1 MKRIALIALALAL
14 AGCGTNN
21 GVRPQE
27 GKALP
32 VAPYG
37 AAAQP
42 TPAELLTPSPQA
54 RPQRSNELLK
64 TSEARRQDE
73 FDLPPN

>member
-1 MKRIALIALALAL
+1 MKRALLLIALGLAR
-14 AGCGTNN
+14 CGTNN
-21 GVRPQE
+21 GVRPLE

-37 AAAQP
+37 AQAQP
-42 TPAELLTPSPQA
+42 TPAELLTPAPQA

>member
-1 MKRIALIALALAL
+1 MKRLLILALAL

-21 GVRPQE
+21 GLRPRDS
-27 GKALP
+27 KALP

-37 AAAQP
+37 APAQP
-42 TPAELLTPSPQA
+42 TAAELLTPSPQA

>member
-1 MKRIALIALALAL
+1 MTRLFLLVVPLALSA
-14 AGCGTNN
+14 CGTNN
-21 GVRPQE
+21 GVRPGA

-37 AAAQP
+37 AAEQP
-42 TPAELLTPSPQA
+42 TPQQLLTPSAQA